1 VKLLLVEDSP
11 RLRDTLE
18 KGLRH
23 AGYAVDASG
32 DGRDGLWR
40 AQTSDYD
47 VVILD
52 WMLPGLDGLSLLKR
66 LREEER
72 DVRVLILTAKDAVAD
87 RVLGLESG
95 ADDYLVKPFAFAELL
110 ARVRSLCRRTYAHA
124 QTEIRFG
131 EVAIDLQKKTVRRE
145 GKLLDLTRR
154 EFMLLEYLVLRRGSL
169 VSRAEIEAHIYDESS
184 EPMSNVVDSTV
195 YRLRKKLEVEGRP
208 PLIRTQR
215 GMGYMFEADA

>member
-1 VKLLLVEDSP
+1 VKVLLVEDSP
-11 RLRDTLE
+11 RLRGTLE

-47 VVILD
+47 VLILD

-66 LREEER
+66 LRDEER

-87 RVLGLESG
+87 RVMGLESG

-110 ARVRSLCRRTYAHA
+110 ARVRALCRRT
-124 QTEIRFG
+124 
-131 EVAIDLQKKTVRRE
+131 VRRD

-154 EFMLLEYLVLRRGSL
+154 EFMLLEYLVMRRGAL
-169 VSRAEIEAHIYDESS
+169 VSRADIEAHIYDESS

-195 YRLRKKLEVEGRP
+195 YRLRKKLEVEGQP

-215 GMGYMFEADA
+215 GMGYMFEAPA

>member
-1 VKLLLVEDSP
+1 VKVLLVEDSP

-23 AGYAVDASG
+23 AGYAVDASA

-40 AQTSDYD
+40 AQTSEYD
-47 VVILD
+47 VLILD

-110 ARVRSLCRRTYAHA
+110 ARVRALCRR
-124 QTEIRFG
+124 RFG
-131 EVAIDLQKKTVRRE
+131 TARPEIALGDLAIDLEKKTVRRD
-145 GKLLDLTRR
+145 GRLLDLTRR
-154 EFMLLEYLVLRRGSL
+154 EFMLLEYLVQRRGAL
-169 VSRAEIEAHIYDESS
+169 VSRAEIEAHIYDDKS

-195 YRLRKKLEVEGRP
+195 YRLRRKLEMEGRP

-215 GMGYMFEADA
+215 GMGYMLEAEA